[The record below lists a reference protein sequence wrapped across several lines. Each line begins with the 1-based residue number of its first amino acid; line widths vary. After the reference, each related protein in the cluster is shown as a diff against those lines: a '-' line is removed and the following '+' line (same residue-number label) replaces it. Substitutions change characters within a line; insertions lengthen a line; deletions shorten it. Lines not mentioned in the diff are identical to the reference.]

1 MDERGGAALER
12 DVRTTEGN
20 ADLSDRCIDNSGVT
34 RVDANV
40 ATTESFSNAMSA
52 KANEASETEHRPI
65 VTCRRA
71 FERSRRII

>member
-1 MDERGGAALER
+1 MGERGGAALER
-12 DVRTTEGN
+12 DVRTTEGIAN
-20 ADLSDRCIDNSGVT
+20 PSDRVMGKSVVT
-34 RVDANV
+34 RLNAIG

>member
-1 MDERGGAALER
+1 MGKS
-12 DVRTTEGN
+12 V
-20 ADLSDRCIDNSGVT
+20 VT
-34 RVDANV
+34 RLNAIG